1 MNSAIYEHPLN
12 ERVRVLMRLEL
23 LFGLL
28 DGHKDVSDR
37 VGIQSFF
44 SVLFNC
50 IEVLE
55 RNDIRPTL
63 SFYLD
68 ILEKNMVRWSAHPD
82 IYDENLQSNLEQAV
96 KLQHQVSTMNKVC
109 NDLKED
115 KFLASLRQRFS
126 IAGGSCCF
134 DLPQLDYWCNKPI
147 EQRQLDVDEWINI
160 VKPLRQALDFTLHFL
175 RELGPFEDK
184 SAINGFYQDS
194 CSNQISLIRVK
205 YDADLGVFPMV
216 SGSKHRYTI
225 TFMVPDKVLVK
236 TGVDDTI
243 EFGLSTC

>member
-28 DGHKDVSDR
+28 DGHKNISNR
-37 VGIQSFF
+37 VNIQSFF

-68 ILEKNMVRWSAHPD
+68 LLEKNMVRWSAHPD
-82 IYDENLQSNLEQAV
+82 VYDENLQNNLQQAV
-96 KLQHQVSTMNKVC
+96 ELQSKVNNMDKVC
-109 NDLKED
+109 SILKDD

-126 IAGGSCCF
+126 IAGGTCSF

-147 EQRQLDVDEWINI
+147 EQRQLDVDEWVNI
-160 VKPLRQALDFTLHFL
+160 LKPLREALNFTLLFL
-175 RELGPFEDK
+175 RELGPFENK
-184 SAINGFYQDS
+184 TAVKGFYQNS
-194 CSNQISLIRVK
+194 CDNQTSLIRVK

>member
-1 MNSAIYEHPLN
+1 MNSVIYEHPLN
-12 ERVRVLMRLEL
+12 ERVRVFMRLEL

-28 DGHKDVSDR
+28 DGHKNISNR
-37 VGIQSFF
+37 VNIQSFF
-44 SVLFNC
+44 SILFNC

-68 ILEKNMVRWSAHPD
+68 LLEKNMVRWSAHPD
-82 IYDENLQSNLEQAV
+82 VYDENLQNNLQQAV
-96 KLQHQVSTMNKVC
+96 ELQSKVNNMDKVC
-109 NDLKED
+109 SILKDD

-126 IAGGSCCF
+126 IAGGTCSF

-147 EQRQLDVDEWINI
+147 EQRQVDVDGWLNI
-160 VKPLRQALDFTLHFL
+160 LEPLREALNFTLLFL
-175 RELGPFEDK
+175 RELGPFENK
-184 SAINGFYQDS
+184 TAVKGFYQDS
-194 CSNQISLIRVK
+194 CDNQTSLIRVK
-205 YDADLGVFPMV
+205 YDTDLGVFPMV

-225 TFMVPDKVLVK
+225 SFMMPDKVLVK

-243 EFGLSTC
+243 EFELSTC